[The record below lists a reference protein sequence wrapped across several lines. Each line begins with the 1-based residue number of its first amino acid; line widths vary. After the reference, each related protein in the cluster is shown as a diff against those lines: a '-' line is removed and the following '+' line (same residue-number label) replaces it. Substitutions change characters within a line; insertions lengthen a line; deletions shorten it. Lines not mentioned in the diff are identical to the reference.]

1 MTSST
6 TTVAPPSSWP
16 TLRVA
21 ALRLTL
27 IAGVLG
33 FCADALFVNQA
44 LGVNF
49 PLFAVWS
56 LAALFALAGLEHLRP
71 AWRNVWLA
79 APLVFFA
86 TMVAVRAEPWLTFLN
101 VCAALG
107 LGLLLVYLF
116 TSGRL
121 VTFGLWDYVTAAI
134 ITPFEVGLI
143 RPIAVLIAAGSES
156 AQPGRPSQQTWAIGR
171 GLLIAAPIIVFFT
184 ALLASADA
192 AFNQSVF
199 DALKFLRLDNVPELI
214 LRLFVSGVMGWI
226 AAGGLAY
233 ALRDQAVTAGEAAAD
248 APGGGRL
255 GFTEAAIVLAS
266 VNALFAVFVAVQFRY
281 FFGGHGNITVAGYTY
296 AEYARRGFAELVVVA
311 VCALGLMLLLQSATR
326 RGSAAARWGFN
337 LLCVLLAAL
346 TGVLLASA
354 FQRLLLYE
362 EAYGFT
368 RLRTYPHV
376 FMVWVGVLLFVFLAT
391 TLLNRPRL
399 FVFGA
404 LLSAL
409 GFLATLNGMN
419 VDAFIAQQNIA
430 RQRASG
436 KLDAMY
442 LATLSDD
449 AIAEVLPLLDSP
461 DAETRAT
468 IGSALHY
475 RLNELDALAKDGGWP
490 GWHWSRANAH
500 ALLSARRASLER
512 YPPEQYY
519 WRVPID

>member
-1 MTSST
+1 MATTATTTTSSS
-6 TTVAPPSSWP
+6 AWPSV
-16 TLRVA
+16 RVA
-21 ALRLTL
+21 ALRLAL
-27 IAGVLG
+27 VAGVLG
-33 FCADALFVNQA
+33 LCANALFINQA

-49 PLFAVWS
+49 PLFTVWT
-56 LAALFALAGLEHLRP
+56 LAALFALAGLERIRP

-86 TMVAVRAEPWLTFLN
+86 TMAAVRAEPWLTFLN
-101 VCAALG
+101 LCATLG
-107 LGLLLVYLF
+107 LAVLLVYLF
-116 TSGRL
+116 ASGRL
-121 VTFGLWDYVTAAI
+121 VTFGLWDYVTAFI
-134 ITPFEVGLI
+134 ITPFEVGLL

-156 AQPGRPSQQTWAIGR
+156 VQPGRPSQHRWAVGR
-171 GLLIAAPIIVFFT
+171 GLLIAAPILVFFT

-199 DALKFLRLDNVPELI
+199 DVLTFLRLDNIPELI
-214 LRLFVSGVMGWI
+214 LRLFVSGVVGWI
-226 AAGGLAY
+226 VAGGLAY
-233 ALRDQAVTAGEAAAD
+233 ALRESAMSTGAVTD

-255 GFTEAAIVLAS
+255 GFTEAAIVLMS
-266 VNALFAVFVAVQFRY
+266 VTALFAAFVLVQFRY
-281 FFGGHGNITVAGYTY
+281 FFGGQSTLHIAGLTY

-311 VCALGLMLLLQSATR
+311 VCTLGLMLLLQFATR
-326 RGSAAARWGFN
+326 RESATAVWGFN
-337 LLCVLLAAL
+337 GLCVLLAAL

-362 EAYGFT
+362 AAYGFT

-376 FMVWVGVLLFVFLAT
+376 FMVWVGVLLFIFLAT

-399 FVFGA
+399 FVFGT

-409 GFLATLNGMN
+409 GFLATLNVMN
-419 VDAFIAQQNIA
+419 VDALVAQQNIA
-430 RQRASG
+430 RQRATG
-436 KLDAMY
+436 KLDALY

-449 AIAEVLPLLDSP
+449 AIAEVLPLLSSQDE
-461 DAETRAT
+461 ETRT
-468 IGSALHY
+468 LIGSALHY

-500 ALLSARRASLER
+500 TLLNARRADLEQ